1 MAMEWLLLVEE
12 DAAAAAAVAA
22 VLLEDGGPFESS
34 RRGSSSLLL
43 PLMAGEYSTA
53 LEAPARKRDKAK
65 FRACPRCL
73 EERDCGVKAP
83 AFVPLVGSNQNA
95 GEMS

>member
-12 DAAAAAAVAA
+12 DAAAAAAVVA
-22 VLLEDGGPFESS
+22 VLLEEGPFESS

-73 EERDCGVKAP
+73 GETARDCV
-83 AFVPLVGSNQNA
+83 
-95 GEMS
+95 